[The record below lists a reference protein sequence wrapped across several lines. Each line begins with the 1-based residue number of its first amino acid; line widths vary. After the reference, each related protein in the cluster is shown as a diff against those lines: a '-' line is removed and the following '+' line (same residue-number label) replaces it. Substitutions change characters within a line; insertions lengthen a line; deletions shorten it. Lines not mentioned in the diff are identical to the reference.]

1 MVKINLKI
9 VKEME
14 LLTEVEL
21 IGNDKF
27 GSWEA
32 QGFITCRK
40 NG

>member
-27 GSWEA
+27 GSW
-32 QGFITCRK
+32 
-40 NG
+40 